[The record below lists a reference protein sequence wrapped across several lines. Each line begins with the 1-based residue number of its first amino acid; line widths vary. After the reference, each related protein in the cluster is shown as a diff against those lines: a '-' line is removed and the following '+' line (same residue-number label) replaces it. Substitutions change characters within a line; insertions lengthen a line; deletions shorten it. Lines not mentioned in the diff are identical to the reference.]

1 MPDLRRGCPVGLAAR
16 GARVRARAAR
26 ANGAVRPRVVL
37 IAPFDA
43 TALGAD
49 GEWIGS
55 AVAEALSL
63 GLAQHPAFIQIDRAR
78 LRQLGEPEAWG
89 EPVVL
94 QAGRSL
100 RADAALFGTITLSGT
115 DLTIQPRLLEVRAGG
130 GEVIMLEPLTLPQGD
145 LLARLPALVVA
156 YAPTTKV
163 PLTDAD
169 VARIEKAVRLTRSLR
184 AFELYAR
191 SQEAARRG
199 GQEGNERAADLLS
212 RAIGEIGRASCRE
225 RV

>member
-1 MPDLRRGCPVGLAAR
+1 MPDLRRGCLVGLAAR
-16 GARVRARAAR
+16 GGLVLARGAPG
-26 ANGAVRPRVVL
+26 NGAVKRGVVL
-37 IAPFDA
+37 SAPFDA
-43 TALGAD
+43 TALGPD

-100 RADAALFGTITLSGT
+100 RADAALFGAITLSGT

-130 GEVIMLEPLTLPQGD
+130 GEVIMLEPLTLPQGE
-145 LLARLPALVVA
+145 LLARLPALVAA
-156 YAPTTKV
+156 YARTLKV
-163 PLTDAD
+163 PLTDAEA
-169 VARIEKAVRLTRSLR
+169 ARIEKAGRLTRSRR
-184 AFELYAR
+184 AFEPYR
-191 SQEAARRG
+191 RTQEA
-199 GQEGNERAADLLS
+199 
-212 RAIGEIGRASCRE
+212 
-225 RV
+225 

>member
-1 MPDLRRGCPVGLAAR
+1 MPDLRRGCPVGLAAV
-16 GARVRARAAR
+16 AVLVLALAAP
-26 ANGAVRPRVVL
+26 ATGAVRPRVVL

-94 QAGRSL
+94 QAGGAR
-100 RADAALFGTITLSGT
+100 RADAALFGTVTPGAT
-115 DLTIQPRLLEVRAGG
+115 DPPSQPRLPRARAGG
-130 GEVIMLEPLTLPQGD
+130 GEGNTPEPRTLPQGE
-145 LLARLPALVVA
+145 LLARLPAL
-156 YAPTTKV
+156 
-163 PLTDAD
+163 
-169 VARIEKAVRLTRSLR
+169 
-184 AFELYAR
+184 
-191 SQEAARRG
+191 
-199 GQEGNERAADLLS
+199 
-212 RAIGEIGRASCRE
+212 
-225 RV
+225 